1 MQGGGLGGN
10 PPEKKSQVA
19 IDLENM
25 FKQLQKQKS
34 TGSTAGGASLG
45 APVQKKASFTSKDLA
60 EGNGEDQRRLG
71 KGHRHSSD
79 EEDGGID
86 FFKTGNN
93 GGNYN
98 QSRKQAPPMNN
109 QIPDFQSSM
118 MQSGVPSFINQNVVN
133 TPMPP
138 PPPSDFTASTTMA
151 PTTQQPQILK
161 DKLQGLFR
169 AKPNQGNPGNTNNS
183 NQM

>member
-1 MQGGGLGGN
+1 M
-10 PPEKKSQVA
+10 A

-34 TGSTAGGASLG
+34 TGSAAGGASTG
-45 APVQKKASFTSKDLA
+45 TPVQKKASFTSKDSA
-60 EGNGEDQRRLG
+60 EGNGEEQRRIGG

-93 GGNYN
+93 GGNNYH
-98 QSRKQAPPMNN
+98 QPRKQAVPSMMN
-109 QIPDFQSSM
+109 QIPDFQSSI

-151 PTTQQPQILK
+151 PTT
-161 DKLQGLFR
+161 
-169 AKPNQGNPGNTNNS
+169 
-183 NQM
+183 